1 MHHMSV
7 PDRGSLFFYA
17 AGAFKRR
24 LRLFMFH
31 GMLLLEII
39 DRGVNHMRMRHK
51 PWANDFLAENADIA
65 ISDPAQYKGRW
76 NTVFGN
82 DNPIHIEVGTGKGQ
96 FISGMAKQN
105 PDINYIGIELFK
117 SVIVTAVQKVKDSG
131 AHNVRLLNID
141 AETLNDVFERGEIK
155 RVYLNFSDP
164 WPKNRH
170 EKRRLT
176 FKTFLKKYE
185 EVMGETGEIHFK
197 TDNRDLFEYSL
208 KSFSEYG
215 LLLTEV
221 SLDLHNS
228 DPKGNIMTE
237 YEEKFSALGQPIY
250 RAEVEWRTKDR
261 L

>member
-1 MHHMSV
+1 
-7 PDRGSLFFYA
+7 
-17 AGAFKRR
+17 
-24 LRLFMFH
+24 
-31 GMLLLEII
+31 
-39 DRGVNHMRMRHK
+39 MRMRHK

-176 FKTFLKKYE
+176 FKAFLKKYE
-185 EVMGETGEIHFK
+185 EVMGETGEIHFI
-197 TDNRDLFEYSL
+197 TSL
-208 KSFSEYG
+208 PRCFPSAAALRFPANAWRK
-215 LLLTEV
+215 
-221 SLDLHNS
+221 
-228 DPKGNIMTE
+228 
-237 YEEKFSALGQPIY
+237 KFSSGKRLPSPPANSAAATASRKSARPYSWKPGVPSRMAALSLTCTRAPAIASTPCRY
-250 RAEVEWRTKDR
+250 RWKMSGC
-261 L
+261 